1 MTSITTINTIE
12 DLVRILREEPT
23 WAEALRALLL
33 SDDVLDL
40 PVRFDRFVEEQKQF
54 NEEQRQTIAELK
66 QFNAEQKLFNE
77 EQLQFNDEMRQFR
90 AEQKQFNS
98 RTDRRLNSIE
108 GRLGNLEG
116 GQYERNVRSKAFARS
131 ITIFGFS
138 SPYIAHTLDG
148 VNDPKLTSNIQRALG
163 SGRISQENI
172 SELFDVDLIISADD
186 NRHAVFEISLTA
198 DNDDIRRAKARAE
211 ILAEVTGGEVNA
223 IVVTANL
230 RQPQRRQAEAEDVAI
245 FVAT

>member
-40 PVRFDRFVEEQKQF
+40 PARFDRFVAEHDHFVEEQKQF
-54 NEEQRQTIAELK
+54 NDEVRQFRDEQY
-66 QFNAEQKLFNE
+66 
-77 EQLQFNDEMRQFR
+77 QFNDEMRQFR
-90 AEQKQFNS
+90 EEQKQFNS

-131 ITIFGFS
+131 ITILGFS

-148 VNDPKLTSNIQRALG
+148 VNDPGLTSHIQRALR

-198 DNDDIRRAKARAE
+198 DNDDIRRAKTRAG

-223 IVVTANL
+223 VVITSNL